1 MVTILKHVFI
11 NIDRCVD
18 LPGSASF
25 GATVRSRALVL
36 WAVGAF
42 PTVLSFAVFRL
53 SNTEWL
59 AASML
64 LLSALGVMISIA
76 DLLMAKRV
84 YRATAVFCSSIVF
97 GLIGDVLF
105 APSHAINALLFLSVT
120 PVMFG
125 FLAQAKVSA
134 ALVSASLLFHM
145 FLFLNGVAD
154 TSLTQVNI
162 VASAVAC
169 AGAAIAMAAYAQ
181 QASRARARLSQ
192 QRDMFSEWS
201 LTDHLTGAKNR
212 RAFDRD
218 IAEIDINSDVIS
230 AATIIFIDL
239 DRFKDVN
246 DVYGHDAG
254 DQVLAKVAERLTNCL
269 LEDMTLYRIG
279 GDEFAIL
286 ARGDMNRKTLEKGLN
301 CILETSHNPIKTL
314 VNSIEVSYSLGVAI
328 WDAQSNERIGEACRR
343 ADAAVFHAKRSTASS
358 YLIYSSAQGR
368 SIERRNKMATK
379 LRDAISDGKIRVLFQ
394 PQHVSDMPQ
403 PIGFEALARWSDSE
417 LGHVGPD
424 VFVKL
429 AEDFGIIRE
438 LDHYIISESL
448 MMKKRYIPRGTTV
461 SINVSARTL
470 QRPDF
475 YEFLL
480 SEIKRSGVAPSDV
493 EIEITETKLVEN
505 WDQVSK
511 LFAKTRKLGVRL
523 AIDDFGV
530 GYSSL
535 SYLLDSKFNKLKI
548 DRRFIDFAS
557 REEDTRLLLAIIH
570 IAKSM
575 NLECVAEGVETYE
588 QLEMLRNLGCEI
600 FQGYLFSPGIKPQ
613 EIPSYISDV
622 VVVKQS
628 A

>member
-1 MVTILKHVFI
+1 MVTILRHLFI
-11 NIDRCVD
+11 NVDRCVD
-18 LPGSASF
+18 LPSSASF
-25 GATVRSRALVL
+25 GETVRSRALFL
-36 WAVGAF
+36 WALGGF
-42 PTVLSFAVFRL
+42 PTVIGFAVFRL
-53 SNTEWL
+53 INTEWL
-59 AASML
+59 AANML

-76 DLLMAKRV
+76 DLLLAKKV

-162 VASAVAC
+162 VASGLAC

-181 QASRARARLSQ
+181 QANRARSRLSQ
-192 QRDMFSEWS
+192 QRDLFSEWS

-218 IAEIDINSDVIS
+218 IAEIDMNSDMIS
-230 AATIIFIDL
+230 AATIILIDL

-254 DQVLAKVAERLTNCL
+254 DQVLTKVAERITNCL
-269 LEDMTLYRIG
+269 LEDMMLYRIG

-286 ARGDMNRKTLEKGLN
+286 ARGDMSRKTLEKGLN

-343 ADAAVFHAKRSTASS
+343 ADAAVFDAKRSTASS

-379 LRDAISDGKIRVLFQ
+379 LRGAIADGSIKVVFQ
-394 PQHVSDMPQ
+394 PQHISDKLQ
-403 PIGFEALARWSDSE
+403 PIGFEALARWSDPE
-417 LGHVGPD
+417 LGRVGPD

-429 AEDFGIIRE
+429 AEDFGIVRE
-438 LDHYIISESL
+438 LDHYIISRAL

-461 SINVSARTL
+461 SVNVSARTL

-480 SEIKRSGVAPSDV
+480 SEIEKNSVEPSDV

-505 WDQVSK
+505 WEQVSK
-511 LFAKTRKLGVRL
+511 LFAKTRALGVRL
-523 AIDDFGV
+523 AVDDFGV

-535 SYLLDSKFNKLKI
+535 SYLLDSQFNKLKI

-557 REEDTRLLLAIIH
+557 REEDTRLLVAIIQ

-575 NLECVAEGVETYE
+575 DLECVAEGVETYE
-588 QLEMLRNLGCEI
+588 QLEMLQNLGCEI

-622 VVVKQS
+622 VVVRQS